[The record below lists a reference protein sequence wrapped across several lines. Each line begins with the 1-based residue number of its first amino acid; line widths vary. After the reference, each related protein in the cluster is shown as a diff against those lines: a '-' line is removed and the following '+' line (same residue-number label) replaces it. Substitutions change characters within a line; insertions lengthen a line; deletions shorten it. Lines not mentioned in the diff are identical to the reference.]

1 MSKAKVRDVA
11 SSTPG
16 FVWVGAA
23 LGLAFLLLPL
33 VGLVRRVAWRGLLG
47 NLVEGPA
54 SSNVKAMYGIASI
67 RGSKIG
73 SLARAFVDFVLS
85 EQGWRILKGFGFQKP

>member
-1 MSKAKVRDVA
+1 MSKAKGRDVA

-33 VGLVRRVAWRGLLG
+33 VGLIRRVAWRGLLG
-47 NLVEGPA
+47 NLVEGP
-54 SSNVKAMYGIASI
+54 V
-67 RGSKIG
+67 
-73 SLARAFVDFVLS
+73 
-85 EQGWRILKGFGFQKP
+85 